1 MRTRSLKQTTLA
13 GLAGLAL
20 VGATLGVAGA
30 QAQPP
35 TASPSP
41 ARPASGQPSA
51 EHQARHQQFLN
62 SVASKL
68 AVAPERLQQAM
79 DATRQELGIPEGGPR
94 GGHGPGGRGPGGPG
108 GPGRH
113 LDAAAQALNISVD
126 QLRQELPGK
135 TLTQVA
141 QARNVNPTTVANA
154 MKAAA
159 NTQIDQAVT
168 AGKIPS
174 DQAAQAKQQ
183 AATRIDQMMTNAAPT
198 GQPGAGRPGPGG
210 QTPGSATPGTQG
222 R

>member
-41 ARPASGQPSA
+41 ARPAQGQPSA
-51 EHQARHQQFLN
+51 DHQARHQQFLS

-68 AVAPERLQQAM
+68 GIAPERLQQAM
-79 DATRQELGIPEGGPR
+79 DSTRQELGIPEGGPR
-94 GGHGPGGRGPGGPG
+94 GGRGHGGIG
-108 GPGRH
+108 GPGRG

-126 QLRQELPGK
+126 QIRQELPGK

-183 AATRIDQMMTNAAPT
+183 AATRIDQMMTSTAPA
-198 GQPGAGRPGPGG
+198 GGPPAGRPGPGR
-210 QTPGSATPGTQG
+210 Q